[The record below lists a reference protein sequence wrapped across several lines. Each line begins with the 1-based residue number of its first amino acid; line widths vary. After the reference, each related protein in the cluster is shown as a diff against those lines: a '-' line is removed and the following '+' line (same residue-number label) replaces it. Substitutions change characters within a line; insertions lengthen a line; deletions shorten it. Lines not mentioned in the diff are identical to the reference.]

1 MNKKSPVFAGL
12 VLAHAVPMLASA
24 AAWSQET
31 VSTAPVPK
39 SVAMVRAESRPLI
52 DGKLD
57 DAAWAQAARIED
69 FHQIRPGNQTP
80 PSERT
85 EVYLLYDKD
94 AIYVAARMWDSGAPG
109 QITRNIMKQGS
120 SLGEDDRLAIVI
132 DPFNSRRQGY
142 RFEVNA
148 NGVRNDMLYQNN
160 QLQSEWTVI
169 WEAAGDVG
177 EGFWTAE
184 LAIPFKSLPFDS
196 SIESWGFN
204 VSRAI
209 RRRGEEMLWVSRNR
223 TWNPGIVGVASG
235 LRGMDQGA
243 GLDIVPGLSVKQ
255 ARSYTSSSSALTSD
269 PSLEVYYKITPAL
282 TGSLTVNTDFSATE
296 VDDRQVNLTRFNL
309 FFPEKRDF
317 FLSDADLFEFGRIGA
332 AGFLLNNRS
341 VSRTSQE
348 NGRPFFSR
356 RVGLSSLGTPVDL
369 EYGGKLAGRIGR
381 FNIGALAVRQD
392 EFVYP
397 NGTTVEPTNALVS
410 RVTANVLEES
420 TVGMIATSGNPT
432 SNLDNSLVGA
442 DFLFLNSRFAGGR
455 TLEGDLWFQRSQ
467 TEGIRGDDS
476 AFGVGMRMPNSSGLR
491 GGVGLRQIEKNF
503 FPALGFVSRTNV
515 RDTMGDF
522 GFTRIVGGRIVQSLY
537 AGLDAERVTSL
548 TDGEVDTQI
557 IAFRPLELETR
568 GRDLTRLVATA
579 NDERVLQ
586 PFAIYASG
594 ARRVV
599 IEPGKYSFNDYGLDI
614 ATGPQRKYAGKLSF
628 RKGDFYN
635 GERVNLG
642 GEFVWKQSRHFTLRL
657 AYDWNDVELPQGRF
671 ITRLART
678 TSEVSLSS
686 RVNWI
691 SLFQYDDV
699 SEVFGIQSRLAWI
712 PKAGQEMFL
721 VFNRSFQDFD
731 KDGRLQSVN
740 SELSAKVSYTFRF

>member
-1 MNKKSPVFAGL
+1 MNKESPVFAGL
-12 VLAHAVPMLASA
+12 VLACAAVASPGA
-24 AAWSQET
+24 LSQQPA
-31 VSTAPVPK
+31 STAPVPK
-39 SVAMVRAESRPLI
+39 SVAMVRADTRPVI

-109 QITRNIMKQGS
+109 QVTRNIMKQGS
-120 SLGEDDRLAIVI
+120 SLAEDDRLAIVI

-160 QLQSEWTVI
+160 QLQSEWTII
-169 WEAAGDVG
+169 WEAGGDVG

-184 LAIPFKSLPFDS
+184 LAIPFKSLPFDA

-255 ARSYTSSSSALTSD
+255 ARSYASSSSALTSD

-369 EYGGKLAGRIGR
+369 DYGGKLAGRIGR
-381 FNIGALAVRQD
+381 FNIGALAVRQS

-442 DFLFLNSRFAGGR
+442 DFLFLSSRLPGGR

-467 TEGIRGDDS
+467 TEGVSGDDS
-476 AFGVGMRMPNSSGLR
+476 AFGLAMRMPNSSGLR
-491 GGVGLRQIEKNF
+491 GGMGVRQIEKNF
-503 FPALGFVSRTNV
+503 FPALGFVSRTDV
-515 RDTMGDF
+515 RDTMGDI
-522 GFTRIVGGRIVQSLY
+522 GFTRIVSGRIVQSLY
-537 AGLDAERVTSL
+537 AGLDAQRVTSL

-568 GRDLTRLVATA
+568 GRDLTRLVMTS

-594 ARRVV
+594 TRRIV

-614 ATGPQRKYAGKLSF
+614 ATGAQRRYAGRLSF

-699 SEVFGIQSRLAWI
+699 SEVFGIQSRLALI

-731 KDGRLQSVN
+731 KNGRLQSVN

>member
-1 MNKKSPVFAGL
+1 MSWS
-12 VLAHAVPMLASA
+12 ASA
-24 AAWSQET
+24 QEPAN
-31 VSTAPVPK
+31 STPAPK
-39 SVAMVRAESRPLI
+39 SVAMVRVDKPPVI

-57 DAAWAQAARIED
+57 DEVWNNAARIDD

-94 AIYVAARMWDSGAPG
+94 ALYVAARMWDSGAPG
-109 QITRNIMKQGS
+109 EITRNIMKQGS

-169 WEAAGDVG
+169 WEAGGDVG
-177 EGFWTAE
+177 QGFWTAE
-184 LAIPFKSLPFDS
+184 IAVPFKSLPFDA

-223 TWNPGIVGVASG
+223 TWNPGIVGVANG
-235 LRGMDQGA
+235 LRGLDQGT
-243 GLDIVPGLSVKQ
+243 GLDIVPGFSVKQ
-255 ARSYTSSSSALTSD
+255 ARSYATSSTALTSD

-282 TGSLTVNTDFSATE
+282 TGSITVNTDFSATE

-341 VSRTSQE
+341 VSRPNQE

-369 EYGGKLAGRIGR
+369 EYGGKLGGRIGR

-397 NGTTVEPTNALVS
+397 DGTRVEPTNVLVS

-432 SNLDNSLVGA
+432 SNLDNSVVGA
-442 DFLFLNSRFAGGR
+442 DFLFLNSRFAGSR

-467 TEGIRGDDS
+467 TEGLRGEDS
-476 AFGVGMRMPNSSGLR
+476 AFGMAIRMPNSSGWR
-491 GGVGLRQIEKNF
+491 GGLGLREIEKNF
-503 FPALGFVSRTNV
+503 FPALGFVSRTDV
-515 RDTMGDF
+515 RDVATDF
-522 GFTRIVGGRIVQSLY
+522 GFTRIVGRQTLQSVY
-537 AGLDAERVTSL
+537 TGVDAQRVTSL
-548 TDGEVDTQI
+548 ADGEVDTQI

-568 GRDLTRLVATA
+568 GRDVARLVVTS

-586 PFAIYASG
+586 PFAIYSSG
-594 ARRVV
+594 GRRVV
-599 IEPGKYSFNDYGLDI
+599 IAADEYSFNDYGLDI

-712 PKAGQEMFL
+712 PRAGQEMFL

-731 KDGRLQSVN
+731 KDGRLQSVT